1 MESKIR
7 GKESAKKMI
16 LRWKARKKVK
26 KKLLMRK
33 VKRRKKLE
41 LMAATKDIH
50 LATIPNTATTNTSM
64 DIVAAVDMIITI
76 TITTTTIMKV
86 VVMLIIANGGLL
98 HTVRGPI
105 FYWA

>member
-16 LRWKARKKVK
+16 LRWKATKKVK
-26 KKLLMRK
+26 KKLVM
-33 VKRRKKLE
+33 RRKNLE